1 MSFTVNC
8 ASSIGV
14 LWIETAV
21 EGEDTIGGGED
32 IHLIAFR
39 GCESFD
45 GAVKFVEHAP
55 LAVLQTAHTLAVGHP
70 GLSVL
75 SHPEEYRQRVRVN
88 GTGVEVFQGQR
99 LHICLIKRMLRQ
111 HIGHTS
117 TESNG
122 KNGSCLRGYL

>member
-1 MSFTVNC
+1 MVGEAVIIDGIHMVAGQTVETGGC
-8 ASSIGV
+8 FQCMIGV

-21 EGEDTIGGGED
+21 EREDTIGGGED

-75 SHPEEYRQRVRVN
+75 RYPKEY
-88 GTGVEVFQGQR
+88 
-99 LHICLIKRMLRQ
+99 
-111 HIGHTS
+111 
-117 TESNG
+117 
-122 KNGSCLRGYL
+122 

>member
-1 MSFTVNC
+1 M
-8 ASSIGV
+8 
-14 LWIETAV
+14 LRIETAV
-21 EGEDTIGGGED
+21 EREYAIGGGED
-32 IHLIAFR
+32 IHLVAFR
-39 GCESFD
+39 GRESFD
-45 GAVKFVEHAP
+45 GAVKFVESAP
-55 LAVLQTAHTLAVGHP
+55 LPILQTAHTLAVGHP

-88 GTGVEVFQGQR
+88 RTGVEVFQSQR